1 MTPTTPQPGPDSIN
15 DLIARSSL
23 GTPTA
28 RRARARVSPDRAR
41 RLLLAADAKAHPQ
54 NVGGDP
60 GHEHYIVGVD
70 NVPPQGTEA
79 TDYSPPA
86 PRRQQGGEVRK
97 SYPAT
102 SAGLRQMGR
111 DMQKELE
118 KSIKPV
124 TVPIRYRYTTSATG
138 VTASPWAAS
147 GDTVNNHYGDNHYG
161 DVVSIHGDH
170 NAVAVGNT
178 GPVTQ
183 NTEASDNQWRIALL
197 AALGN
202 VQSHLD
208 ELDLDDD
215 DRDTIEDATTSAAA
229 IAASPGDDVDEALRR
244 RGNRVLGVLEKVMTA
259 ASGGVI
265 AHTLAPPL
273 QQLLA

>member
-1 MTPTTPQPGPDSIN
+1 
-15 DLIARSSL
+15 
-23 GTPTA
+23 
-28 RRARARVSPDRAR
+28 
-41 RLLLAADAKAHPQ
+41 
-54 NVGGDP
+54 
-60 GHEHYIVGVD
+60 
-70 NVPPQGTEA
+70 
-79 TDYSPPA
+79 
-86 PRRQQGGEVRK
+86 VRK
-97 SYPAT
+97 TYPAT
-102 SAGLRQMGR
+102 SAGLRRMGR

-138 VTASPWAAS
+138 VTASPWAT
-147 GDTVNNHYGDNHYG
+147 GGGTVNNHYGDNHYG

-183 NTEASDNQWRIALL
+183 NTEQSDNQWRMALL

-202 VQSHLD
+202 VQSHLE

-229 IAASPGDDVDEALRR
+229 IAASPGDDVDDALRR